1 MRAGANAAEGRLGLM
16 LSELRLPTIKR
27 MAGDLC
33 AQSDREG
40 WPGQRLL
47 EAVLEH
53 EIAERETRRID
64 RHRAESQLSPD
75 KRLSSF
81 DFAAVPSVSP
91 TMPRMTAA
99 RSQFRPARKSRSSRP
114 TSHFQRCWRA
124 CRGSSVRE

>member
-1 MRAGANAAEGRLGLM
+1 MSAATTTADGRLGLM

-27 MAGDLC
+27 IAGDLC

-40 WPGQRLL
+40 WPGRRLL

-53 EIAERETRRID
+53 EVAERESRRID

-81 DFAAVPSVSP
+81 DFAAVPSVSK
-91 TMPRMTAA
+91 AQVVA
-99 RSQFRPARKSRSSRP
+99 LADG
-114 TSHFQRCWRA
+114 HEWLD
-124 CRGSSVRE
+124 RGANVLLFGPPDHAT